1 MARLLRK
8 GGLAMAKIGCA
19 GILVKDTFCGPVRA
33 LPRPGEL
40 VAIDAIRTRAGGCA
54 ANVAID
60 LRKQDLTVDLV
71 GCIGRD
77 VAGETLVKELQAA
90 QINCDHVVYITEH
103 PTSETVILLVERED
117 RRYLHAFGANQA
129 FTIGQIDRDWLAELD
144 LFYLGG
150 LFAMPGIET
159 DELLT
164 LLALCREKKV
174 ITVVDVVLPTNFKR
188 AAEME
193 ELLPYIDW
201 FLPNDAEAAVLTGE
215 TDPLKAICVFR
226 NWGAG
231 GLVVTLGGRGSIGF
245 RQDECWRCSAYPWQ
259 TVDPSG
265 AGDAFA
271 SGLITGITK
280 AWDFP
285 RTLVYASALGAS
297 ATLAV
302 GTTESVL
309 TNVQA
314 EQLVTEQPLTVGREY
329 LPSKA
334 THENAPKTG

>member
-8 GGLAMAKIGCA
+8 GGLAMAQIGCA
-19 GILVKDTFCGPVRA
+19 GILVKDTFCGPVPA

-60 LRKQDLTVDLV
+60 LRKQNLTVDLV
-71 GCIGRD
+71 GCVGRD

-90 QINCDHVVYITEH
+90 QINCDQVAYTTEH

-129 FTIGQIDRDWLAELD
+129 FTIGQIDRDWLAKLD
-144 LFYLGG
+144 LLYLGG

-164 LLALCREKKV
+164 LLAFCREKKV
-174 ITVVDVVLPTNFKR
+174 ITVIDVVLPTNFKR

-193 ELLPYIDW
+193 ELLPFVDW

-226 NWGAG
+226 SWGAES
-231 GLVVTLGGRGSIGF
+231 LVVTLGRRGAIGF

-271 SGLITGITK
+271 SGLITGIVK

-309 TNVQA
+309 TNIQT
-314 EQLVTEQPLTVGREY
+314 EQLVTEQPLTVSREY
-329 LPSKA
+329 LPS
-334 THENAPKTG
+334 